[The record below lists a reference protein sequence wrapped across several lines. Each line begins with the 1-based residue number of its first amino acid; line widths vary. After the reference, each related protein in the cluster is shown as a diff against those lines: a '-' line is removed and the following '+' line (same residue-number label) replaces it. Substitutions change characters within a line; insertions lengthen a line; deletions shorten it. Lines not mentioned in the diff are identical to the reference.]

1 MQLSK
6 NFSLKEFTKLPEPSI
21 TPIQMF
27 LLKSLCENILQ
38 PIRDFLGCKIKVTN
52 GLRMGRDRDRLSAAG
67 YNVSETSDHDFG
79 DTVPL
84 NRTDKIAR
92 FGGFYSYSVGAGDII
107 PACGAEA
114 AFWKMRPYF
123 NPLTGEL
130 DLPAQNMKV
139 GQLILEHGK
148 TYWIHASNPA
158 TLVYSEAFAQ
168 KFLKKS
174 PFLISLDN
182 GRTYQSVT

>member
-1 MQLSK
+1 MQLSE
-6 NFSLKEFTKLPEPSI
+6 NFYLKEFTKLPQALI
-21 TPIQMF
+21 TPVQMF
-27 LLKSLCENILQ
+27 LLKSLCEDVLQ
-38 PIRDFLGCKIKVTN
+38 PIRNFLGCRIKVTN
-52 GLRMGRDRDRLSAAG
+52 GLRTATDRERLKAAG

-79 DTVPL
+79 ETVAL
-84 NRTDKIAR
+84 SRTSKIAR

-114 AFWKMRPYF
+114 AYWKLRPYF
-123 NPLTGEL
+123 DPVTGEL
-130 DLPAQNMKV
+130 NLPAQNINV

-158 TLVYSEAFAQ
+158 TLVYTNVFAQ